1 MRIKG
6 IGANLVKLILPLMI
20 LLGWNY
26 ANKTGLFTA
35 AILPSI
41 RRVTE
46 AFIELVRT
54 GQLQEDILISL
65 SRVMKGYA
73 IAAFSGI
80 VLGTLMGTSRVI
92 NDFFSLTLNGIRQVP
107 MLAWIPLIILWFGIG
122 EESKVV
128 IIVLGAYFPI
138 LLNTMSGI
146 KNTDLRYVEVAK
158 LYQLS
163 PWKTFIKV
171 YLPSALPSI
180 LVGLKLGLGISWV
193 AVVAAELIAAS
204 SGIGF
209 RISDARSL
217 MMPEVVIV
225 GMIVIGTI
233 GLLMDKLLT
242 VIFSYVT
249 PWAKK

>member
-1 MRIKG
+1 MKIKTG
-6 IGANLVKLILPLMI
+6 VEHLVKLVLPILI
-20 LLGWNY
+20 ITTWYFVTSYGI
-26 ANKTGLFTA
+26 FTS
-35 AILPSI
+35 AILPPI
-41 RRVTE
+41 DRVFG
-46 AFIELVRT
+46 AFVKLVKN
-54 GQLQEDILISL
+54 GQLQEDVTISL
-65 SRVMKGYA
+65 LRVVKGFS
-73 IAAFSGI
+73 IATILGI
-80 VLGTLMGTSRVI
+80 TIGTLMGTSKI
-92 NDFFSLTLNGIRQVP
+92 IYNLFAMTLNAIRQIP

-122 EESKVV
+122 EESKIA
-128 IIVLGAYFPI
+128 IIILGAYFPI

-146 KNTDLRYVEVAK
+146 KNTDQRYVEVAK

-163 PWKTFIKV
+163 PWETFRKV
-171 YLPSALPSI
+171 YLPSALPHI

-233 GLLMDKLLT
+233 GLLMDKLLS
-242 VIFSYVT
+242 VLFNYIT